1 MQRANRSSCIFTQD
15 MIYYI
20 QNSFKDFLIN
30 YMVYLIAGT
39 DDTGCMKGAKMEK
52 SKKGKRITLCI
63 GILMLLAAAAVIVL
77 GNMKK
82 TGGGYPALDFF
93 HMTDDQVGQMYSGVM
108 ECQPA
113 LIGDTDYGCLF
124 AVFLEPEDAEKYIF
138 VGFDVPTDIKKD
150 YDYPGSEDT
159 LRIPYRGTLK
169 KCDASRTKKMQTYVS
184 DYCNQLTEAFKGTE
198 YEDELDPDMK
208 EKALASISPY
218 YVEAVPLPGALLFYV
233 IGIALAV
240 LAVVVIFAALFGRK
254 ILLIC
259 FGVIL
264 LAVIVVLA
272 LLFGK
277 LRTMASVRQI
287 SDGLYYMDCV
297 YDYDGDKYLDANI
310 STVDGLIR
318 WIGDTQLYGVQPDLK
333 TGNFACAAFTAAC
346 DNGDRLFGR
355 NFDYHHRTDTL
366 VLHTAPKNGYASYS
380 VADLRFLDVG
390 KGCAFSGDS
399 LAAKAL
405 MLIAP
410 YIPMDGINEKGV
422 GVSIL
427 ELTDNELHQDNGRS
441 DLLVVAAIRGILD
454 NCASIDEAVD
464 LLARYD
470 IHTFLGHSYHL
481 FLTDRSGRS
490 VIVEWSGN
498 ETLITEDNA
507 VTNEVLSPEH
517 AEYNPD
523 WKCRRYDAIKRELE
537 AHQNVC
543 SRADAMQVLSAASYG
558 GAWSG
563 TQWSCIYDLDLFTLD
578 ICLDRDYK
586 HVYRFADG
594 KPVDEPAS

>member
-1 MQRANRSSCIFTQD
+1 
-15 MIYYI
+15 
-20 QNSFKDFLIN
+20 
-30 YMVYLIAGT
+30 
-39 DDTGCMKGAKMEK
+39 MEK

-169 KCDASRTKKMQTYVS
+169 KCDASRTNKMQTYVS

>member
-1 MQRANRSSCIFTQD
+1 
-15 MIYYI
+15 
-20 QNSFKDFLIN
+20 
-30 YMVYLIAGT
+30 MVYLIAGT

-138 VGFDVPTDIKKD
+138 IGFDVPTDIKKD

-218 YVEAVPLPGALLFYV
+218 YVEAVPLPGALLFYA

-277 LRTMASVRQI
+277 LRTMASVRPI

-355 NFDYHHRTDTL
+355 NFDYPRTDTL
-366 VLHTAPKNGYASYS
+366 VFHTKPKNGYESYS
-380 VADLRFLDVG
+380 VTDLSFMDIG
-390 KGCAFSGDS
+390 EECSFSGDS
-399 LAAKAL
+399 LTAKACML
-405 MLIAP
+405 MAP

-427 ELTDNELHQDNGRS
+427 ELTETELHQDNGKP
-441 DLLVVAAIRGILD
+441 DLMVVSAIRGILD
-454 NCASIDEAVD
+454 SCASIDEAVD
-464 LLARYD
+464 LLAAYD
-470 IHTFLGHSYHL
+470 IHSFLGRSYHL
-481 FLTDRSGRS
+481 FITDRSGRS
-490 VIVEWSGN
+490 VVVEWSGN
-498 ETLITEDNA
+498 ETLITEDDA
-507 VTNEVLSPEH
+507 VTNDVLSPAH
-517 AEYNPD
+517 AEYKSN

-537 AHQNVC
+537 AHQNVV
-543 SRADAMQVLSAASYG
+543 SRADAMQVLRAASVG
-558 GAWSG
+558 TKLRG
-563 TQWSCIYDLDLFTLD
+563 TQWSCIYDLDTFTLD

>member
-1 MQRANRSSCIFTQD
+1 
-15 MIYYI
+15 
-20 QNSFKDFLIN
+20 
-30 YMVYLIAGT
+30 
-39 DDTGCMKGAKMEK
+39 MEK
-52 SKKGKRITLCI
+52 GKTGKRIALCT

-77 GNMKK
+77 GHMKQ
-82 TGGGYPALDFF
+82 TNSGDPALDFF
-93 HMTDDQVGQMYSGVM
+93 HMTEDQVGKMYAGVM

-113 LIGDTDYGCLF
+113 PVGDTDYGCLF
-124 AVFLEPEDAEKYIF
+124 AVYLDSEDEERYTF
-138 VGFDVPTDIKKD
+138 VGFDVPADIKTD
-150 YDYPGSEDT
+150 YDAPNSEDM

-169 KCDASRTKKMQTYVS
+169 KCDADRTEKLRNYVS
-184 DYCNQLTEAFKGTE
+184 DYCDQLIEMFKGSE
-198 YEDELDPDMK
+198 YESELEPDMK
-208 EKALASISPY
+208 EKALASVSPY
-218 YVEAVPLPGALLFYV
+218 YVEAVEMPGTLLYDV

-240 LAVVVIFAALFGRK
+240 LAVLVILTALLGKK
-254 ILLIC
+254 IPLI
-259 FGVIL
+259 FLGVIL
-264 LAVIVVLA
+264 LAVIVVFA
-272 LLFGK
+272 LIFNK
-277 LRTMASVRQI
+277 LRTMASVRQVA
-287 SDGLYYMDCV
+287 DGLYYMDCV
-297 YDYDGDKYLDANI
+297 YDYDGDKFINANI
-310 STVDGLIR
+310 STVDDFFR
-318 WIGDTQLYGVQPDLK
+318 WIGDTQLYGVHPDLQA
-333 TGNFACAAFTAAC
+333 GNFGCSSFTAAC

-578 ICLDRDYK
+578 ICLDRNYK
-586 HVYRFADG
+586 HVYRFVDG
-594 KPVDEPAS
+594 KPVSEAE